1 MMLVAVIDAT
11 VKLPELEDLTLY
23 RSAASIPFAG
33 RYRLIDFALS
43 NVVNSSINSV
53 GVFPSYPFV
62 SLMDHIGRGKSWD
75 LDRRRDGLFFLPVS
89 SKDIAQMSVG
99 AFAALAE
106 HMNFFERS
114 RQEYVV
120 ITNCFT
126 VCQLDFEDML
136 ESHIQSGADITEAVS
151 GETSLKSYILK
162 KELLIH
168 MLHTYRDKQI
178 FSIED
183 CVKRKKNS
191 YVFGTYEYTGYFAII
206 DSIQSYFNESMA
218 LLDKDKREQLFL
230 TDRPIYTKVKD
241 EPPTRYMAGSSVKR
255 ALVANGCTIEGTVRE
270 SIISRAVNI
279 KKGVKLDHCIIM
291 QKCTIEE
298 GCDLAYVIADKGVH
312 IGEGVVLRG
321 TAENPIVLRKGER
334 VSKEDYK

>member
-1 MMLVAVIDAT
+1 MKLVAVIDAT

-23 RSAASIPFAG
+23 RSAGSIPFAG

-43 NVVNSSINSV
+43 NVVNSAINSV

-89 SKDIAQMSVG
+89 SKDIGQMSVG
-99 AFAALAE
+99 AFAALSE
-106 HMNFFERS
+106 HMNFFEKS

-126 VCQLDFEDML
+126 VCQLDFDDML
-136 ESHIQSGADITEAVS
+136 NFHITSGVDVTEAVS
-151 GETSLKSYILK
+151 GETSLKSYMLK
-162 KELLIH
+162 KSLLIQ
-168 MLHTYRDKQI
+168 LLKTYRDEQI

-183 CVKRKKNS
+183 LVKRKRNS
-191 YVFGTYEYTGYFAII
+191 YEFGTYEYKGYFAII
-206 DSIQSYFNESMA
+206 DSIQSFFNESMA
-218 LLDKDKREQLFL
+218 LLDNERRGSLFL
-230 TDRPIYTKVKD
+230 QNRPTYTKVKD

-255 ALVANGCTIEGTVRE
+255 ALMANGSTIEGAVQE
-270 SIISRAVNI
+270 SIVSRAVTI
-279 KKGVKLDHCIIM
+279 RKGVKLDHCIIM

-298 GCDLAYVIADKGVH
+298 GCDLAYVIADKGAHV
-312 IGEGVVLRG
+312 GAGVVLRG
-321 TAENPIVLRKGER
+321 TAEEPIVLRKGER
-334 VSKEDYK
+334 VSKGDAR

>member
-1 MMLVAVIDAT
+1 MRLVAVIDAT

-43 NVVNSSINSV
+43 NVVNSEINSV
-53 GVFPSYPFV
+53 GVFPVSPFV

-89 SKDIAQMSVG
+89 NKDIGQMSVG

-106 HMNFFERS
+106 HTNFFERS

-126 VCQLDFEDML
+126 VCQLDFMDML
-136 ESHIQSGADITEAVS
+136 ESHIKSGADVTEAVS
-151 GETSLKSYILK
+151 KGTSLKSYVLK
-162 KELLIH
+162 KSLLIH
-168 MLHTYRDKQI
+168 LLKTYREKQI

-206 DSIQSYFNESMA
+206 DSIQSYFKESMA
-218 LLDKDKREQLFL
+218 LLNNEKREQLFL
-230 TDRPIYTKVKD
+230 PERPIYTKVKD
-241 EPPTRYMAGSSVKR
+241 EPPTRYLEGSAVTR
-255 ALVANGCTIEGTVRE
+255 TLVANGCTIEGEVQE
-270 SIISRAVNI
+270 SIISRAVTI
-279 KKGVKLDHCIIM
+279 EKGVKLDHCIIM
-291 QKCTIEE
+291 QKCVIEE

-312 IGEGVVLRG
+312 VGAGVVLRG
-321 TAENPIVLRKGER
+321 TEEEPIVLRKGER
-334 VSKEDYK
+334 VLKEDFE